1 MAETGETVYAF
12 RSEGVIKIIR
22 RLDAAARM
30 ARALEHVLPALVGAG
45 NPGQAEEEA
54 LQALATWEEASRD

>member
-1 MAETGETVYAF
+1 VETGETVYAF

-30 ARALEHVLPALVGAG
+30 ARALERVLPVVIGVGDPA
-45 NPGQAEEEA
+45 QAEEEA
-54 LQALATWEEASRD
+54 LRALATWEEASRD